1 MHRRISGRVPFLC
14 AFVLLLVGL
23 QLLMLGKNLH
33 LDRYNIS
40 QTGYSTA
47 SMLLSSK
54 YAEVMGDLPSS
65 VKQKHPQSTTT
76 DKHRVC
82 SSFFSVMSSAY
93 LPNEQRSTGGPCAG
107 LGRYGEVLKRQSLQM
122 AALNSTLTIFTSWS
136 EQKLNRFEAECNKP
150 FRELDRIF
158 FQQFDADALLHKY
171 NFTAD
176 QMRWIQNWHKTAS
189 HKEHVP
195 ERLADLLR
203 IILAKENGMAYLDLD
218 MIPVPPATS
227 NRSQPA
233 DLYLESPCVAVPIW
247 AEGNG
252 ALEIQNSGF
261 CFTGRQLDHLIGR
274 MKTLIDSK
282 GETQVYP
289 TYTDMGPKVFL
300 HSLQSL
306 IRLDPINLLFTT
318 SNDDGSVSKV
328 LNKAQRFDS
337 EIYWFH
343 LDSRFRGGN
352 VGEDNKLGKAFD
364 QIFDTYTP
372 KALE

>member
-1 MHRRISGRVPFLC
+1 
-14 AFVLLLVGL
+14 
-23 QLLMLGKNLH
+23 
-33 LDRYNIS
+33 
-40 QTGYSTA
+40 
-47 SMLLSSK
+47 MLLSSK

-65 VKQKHPQSTTT
+65 VKQKHPQSTAT
-76 DKHRVC
+76 DKQRVC

-93 LPNEQRSTGGPCAG
+93 LPHEKMPTKGPCAG
-107 LGRYGEVLKRQSLQM
+107 LGVYKQVLQRQSQQM

-136 EQKLNRFEAECNKP
+136 EEKLNLFEAECKP
-150 FRELDRIF
+150 FMELDRIF
-158 FQQFDADALLHKY
+158 YQQFDADALLHKH

-195 ERLADLLR
+195 ARLSDVLR
-203 IILAKENGMAYLDLD
+203 IILARENGMAYLDLD
-218 MIPVPPATS
+218 MFPVPPATS

-289 TYTDMGPKVFL
+289 GYTDMGPTVFL

-306 IRLDPINLLFTT
+306 ILLDPTNLLFTT
-318 SNDDGSVSKV
+318 SNVDSGVSKV

-343 LDSRFRGGN
+343 LDGRFRGGN
-352 VGEDNKLGKAFD
+352 ADKLGNALD

-372 KALE
+372 KALA

>member
-1 MHRRISGRVPFLC
+1 MMHRCISGRVAILY
-14 AFVLLLVGL
+14 AFVLLVGF
-23 QLLMLGKNLH
+23 QLL
-33 LDRYNIS
+33 YNIS
-40 QTGYSTA
+40 QRGYSTA
-47 SMLLSSK
+47 SMLLSFNS
-54 YAEVMGDLPSS
+54 EVMGDLPSS

-82 SSFFSVMSSAY
+82 SSFFSVISSAY
-93 LPNEQRSTGGPCAG
+93 LPHEQTAKTPCAG
-107 LGRYGEVLKRQSLQM
+107 LGHYGAVLKRQSLQM

-136 EQKLNRFEAECNKP
+136 ELKLNRFENECNKS
-150 FRELDRIF
+150 FKVLDRIF

-176 QMRWIQNWHKTAS
+176 QMRWIQNWYKTAS

-195 ERLADLLR
+195 ARLADLLR

-218 MIPVPPATS
+218 MIPVPPTTS

-247 AEGNG
+247 AEENG

-274 MKTLIDSK
+274 MKTLINSK

-289 TYTDMGPKVFL
+289 TYTEMGPKLFL

-306 IRLDPINLLFTT
+306 TRLDPTNLLFTT
-318 SNDDGSVSKV
+318 SNDDRGVSMV
-328 LNKAQRFDS
+328 LNKAQLFDS

-343 LDSRFRGGN
+343 LDGRFRGVN
-352 VGEDNKLGKAFD
+352 VGSDNQLGKAFD